1 MALAGVVEEALE
13 DKVEFVEAEDSLA
26 RFVEAADSLAKF
38 VEAEVVTWEDSKEG
52 DEVMVLEWAMVKWDK
67 DGVEVGGQVEVRGTG
82 PASYVQM

>member
-26 RFVEAADSLAKF
+26 RFVEAADSLARF
-38 VEAEVVTWEDSKEG
+38 VEVVKWEDSKEG

>member
-38 VEAEVVTWEDSKEG
+38 VEVVKWEDSKEG

>member
-13 DKVEFVEAEDSLA
+13 DKVEFVEA
-26 RFVEAADSLAKF
+26 ADSLAKF
-38 VEAEVVTWEDSKEG
+38 VEAEVVKWEDSKEG

>member
-1 MALAGVVEEALE
+1 MALAGVFEEALE

-38 VEAEVVTWEDSKEG
+38 VEVVKWEDSKEG